1 MTDNSITNADI
12 ITMTMKA
19 LDIVSKALD
28 LLAADS
34 QPVPAATEEVTSEQD
49 AMPLGKC
56 DREVVDREV
65 TPWDTGYR
73 EVVDRDATPPD
84 TGDEEMTA
92 CGSFKLQTPPLPLP
106 LKGGECLRCPLRQT
120 TRQPLPL
127 KGGEC
132 LRSPLRQTRRQ
143 PLPSLVGEGLGVGSV
158 IKPHEIL
165 KNRRRKGRAVPSFT
179 VSLIN
184 SPPAEQNFSPFS
196 FAMSENVTNFAELFE
211 R

>member
-34 QPVPAATEEVTSEQD
+34 QPAPAATEEVTSEQD
-49 AMPLGKC
+49 AMPMGTDDQK
-56 DREVVDREV
+56 VVDREV
-65 TPWDTGYR
+65 SPSDTDDE
-73 EVVDRDATPPD
+73 EVVDRDATPSD

-106 LKGGECLRCPLRQT
+106 LKGGECLRSPWRRT
-120 TRQPLPL
+120 ERQPLPS

-132 LRSPLRQTRRQ
+132 LRSPWRRTERQPLPSKGGECLRSPMRRTERQT
-143 PLPSLVGEGLGVGSV
+143 LPSLVGEGPGVGSV
-158 IKPHEIL
+158 
-165 KNRRRKGRAVPSFT
+165 
-179 VSLIN
+179 IN

-196 FAMSENVTNFAELFE
+196 FAMSEN